1 MPCRRVGKVEGLGL
15 SLFKWLCI
23 MLKFFGHAAV
33 LVVPVRLSSFWG
45 SFVGRKFFFF
55 IPPFPLTYAAF
66 AKHQL
71 QHLQQQCR
79 RAAETSLYLN
89 INIIE
94 LFLSHGAGFQSQRLF
109 RQRQAIKRDG
119 ISREYSQVAFKLAT
133 VIRNTVNRATF
144 WPIWQRFIWH
154 QSSIKRTE
162 GQTDA

>member
-1 MPCRRVGKVEGLGL
+1 MLPCFWSPLACPHFEGRSLVE
-15 SLFKWLCI
+15 S
-23 MLKFFGHAAV
+23 FFCGSGGH
-33 LVVPVRLSSFWG
+33 
-45 SFVGRKFFFF
+45 
-55 IPPFPLTYAAF
+55 LTYAAF

-71 QHLQQQCR
+71 QHPQQQQRQCR